1 MNKHLA
7 LGEWLNARSAPRDGS
22 WFFVLKALR
31 IDDGSAPVLS
41 VLRREGN
48 GGKNSQDLDVPS
60 SMIEGGLW
68 APLKALPLAELYQLA
83 APAYQPLPEGFDTLT
98 P

>member
-1 MNKHLA
+1 MDKHLA
-7 LGEWLNARSAPRDGS
+7 LGGGLDARSAPRNGS
-22 WFFVLKALR
+22 WFFVLKAVR

-48 GGKNSQDLDVPS
+48 GWKNSQDLDVPS
-60 SMIEGGLW
+60 SMLEGALW
-68 APLKALPLAELYQLA
+68 ASLKALPLAELYQRA
-83 APAYQPLPEGFDTLT
+83 APPYQPPPEGFDTLT